1 MPPVGHRAHSRH
13 NPVKTYTEFRFFP
26 AEVKKV
32 VVENP
37 KVKSLHLKVQLP
49 NPPKPGQFV
58 MVWLP
63 GAEEIPMSVSDGF
76 KGGIRISVAKEGETT
91 AEFHELKR
99 GDSLFVRG
107 PFGVGFSLEG
117 NSFLLVG
124 GGYGVA
130 PLVFAAKS
138 ISSSG
143 KRGTCLIGA
152 KNASELLFTREARRV
167 GMNVHVATEDGSAGH
182 KGVVVELLEPLLSRD
197 KYDSILTCGPER
209 MMYEVIKCG
218 SKFGVQVQAS
228 LERYMKCGFG
238 VCGSCVLDPLGLR
251 VCVDGPVFEGD
262 LLLKTEFGEFKRDA
276 SGARVSIRGS

>member
-1 MPPVGHRAHSRH
+1 MRLVGHDTRRGHDPIAG
-13 NPVKTYTEFRFFP
+13 KAYTEFGFIQ

-32 VVENP
+32 AAENP
-37 KVKSLHLKVQLP
+37 KVKSLYLKARLS

-63 GAEEIPMSVSDGF
+63 KAEEVPMSVSDGF
-76 KGGIRISVAKEGETT
+76 RGGIRISISKEGETT
-91 AEFHELKR
+91 AEFHKLKR

-117 NSFLLVG
+117 NSFLLMG

-130 PLVFAAKS
+130 PLAFASKS
-138 ISSSG
+138 ILSSG
-143 KRGTCLIGA
+143 KRGTFLIGA
-152 KNASELLFTREARRV
+152 KNASELLFTRDARRL
-167 GMNVHVATEDGSAGH
+167 GMKVYVATEDGSAGH
-182 KGVVVELLEPLLSRD
+182 KGVVTELLEPLLSQA

-209 MMYEVIKCG
+209 MMYEVVKCG
-218 SKFGVQVQAS
+218 AKFGIQVQAS

-276 SGARVSIRGS
+276 SGARVSV